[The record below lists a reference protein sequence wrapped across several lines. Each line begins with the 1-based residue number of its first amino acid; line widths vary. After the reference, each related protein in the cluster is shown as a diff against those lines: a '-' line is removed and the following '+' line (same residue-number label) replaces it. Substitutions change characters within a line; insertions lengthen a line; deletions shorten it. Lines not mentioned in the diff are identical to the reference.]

1 MILELQ
7 VVNKLLSIVI
17 PTYNNENSICDC
29 IDSIL
34 EQKFLKDVE
43 IIVINDGSTDNTK
56 KKSKRYIANNDIL
69 LIN

>member
-43 IIVINDGSTDNTK
+43 K
-56 KKSKRYIANNDIL
+56 
-69 LIN
+69 